1 MEVIC
6 PLTDEWIERYVVHI
20 NTHTHTHLLYIYNGI
35 FTQVIKKEWNN
46 VICINIVGPT
56 DYHTMWSKSHK
67 DKYHMISLTFRILKN
82 MIHMTLFTK
91 QKQTHRYRKQTY
103 SYQWEKWK
111 EESIRSFRLTNTHF
125 YIYNRQ
131 TAQGTIFNTL

>member
-1 MEVIC
+1 
-6 PLTDEWIERYVVHI
+6 
-20 NTHTHTHLLYIYNGI
+20 
-35 FTQVIKKEWNN
+35 
-46 VICINIVGPT
+46 
-56 DYHTMWSKSHK
+56 
-67 DKYHMISLTFRILKN
+67 
-82 MIHMTLFTK
+82 MTLFTK

-111 EESIRSFRLTNTHF
+111 EESIRSFRLTYTHF